1 MRINQTTEHVGNGNI
16 NKYENETVWLISSI
30 EDPDPKK
37 LLIRNR
43 KHRGNE
49 VMHRDKDVIL
59 GEDYYTNRLDNAPQ
73 NIFTLSSATRTVS
86 KRINKSPTR
95 AIEMVQDKR
104 DSAIRLVT
112 AKKIFL

>member
-1 MRINQTTEHVGNGNI
+1 MGNGNI
-16 NKYENETVWLISSI
+16 NKNENETVWLISSI

-49 VMHRDKDVIL
+49 VMQRDKDVIL

-86 KRINKSPTR
+86 KPINKSPTR
-95 AIEMVQDKR
+95 AIEMVKDKR
-104 DSAIRLVT
+104 DSAIQLATGRKT
-112 AKKIFL
+112 FL